1 MITTTTTTS
10 HSDRLLVV
18 LSRWRVNLGTVL
30 TIVAMAVAHPGH
42 PEILR
47 AMPLVLLGVGI
58 RTWARGHLN
67 RRDRLTTTGP
77 YRLVRHPLYVG
88 SFLIG
93 LGVSAMLGA
102 WFVPIL
108 FTITYV
114 AMYLPKGIRE
124 DRFLLSKYGREYQD
138 YAARVGAIFPRLS
151 TAAVETGA
159 GPAIHW
165 EWRRVMGHREW
176 KTWLGVAAVVGGLWI
191 IASIIPS
198 SSGASWHLWS
208 PLLSLRNSRT

>member
-1 MITTTTTTS
+1 MTTPR
-10 HSDRLLVV
+10 SDRLLVF

-42 PEILR
+42 PAILR

-58 RTWARGHLN
+58 RTWARGHLD
-67 RRDRLTTTGP
+67 RRNRLTQTGP

-93 LGVSAMLGA
+93 LGVSAMLGT
-102 WFVPIL
+102 WFVPVL
-108 FTITYV
+108 FTVTYV

-124 DRFLLSKYGREYQD
+124 DRFLLGKYGQEYQD

-151 TAAVETGA
+151 TVAVGG
-159 GPAIHW
+159 GPGPSIHF
-165 EWRRVMGHREW
+165 EWQRVIGHREW
-176 KTWLGVAAVVGGLWI
+176 KTWLGVAAVVGVLWI
-191 IASIIPS
+191 MASVFPD
-198 SSGASWHLWS
+198 ASRMPWHVWS
-208 PLLSLRNSRT
+208 PLSSIRTSHT

>member
-1 MITTTTTTS
+1 MTTTF
-10 HSDRLLVV
+10 SDHLLVA
-18 LSRWRVNLGTVL
+18 LSRWRVNLGTVF

-42 PEILR
+42 PAILR
-47 AMPLVLLGVGI
+47 AMPLVLLGVAI

-67 RRDRLTTTGP
+67 RRDRLTQTGP

-102 WFVPIL
+102 WFIPIL
-108 FTITYV
+108 FTMTYV

-124 DRFLLSKYGREYQD
+124 DRFLLGKYGQEYQD
-138 YAARVGAIFPRLS
+138 YAARVGAIFPRFS
-151 TAAVETGA
+151 PAAVGA
-159 GPAIHW
+159 GSGPAIHF

-176 KTWLGVAAVVGGLWI
+176 KTWLGVAAVVGVLWI
-191 IASIIPS
+191 MASVFPGAA
-198 SSGASWHLWS
+198 GASWHLWS
-208 PLLSLRNSRT
+208 PLLSNPNSHT